1 MINAERRP
9 ELGRTPL
16 AAKILVGLCLVL
28 FAAIVAFVIYAIIE
42 LGSAINSSPKTDEL
56 RNDLKV
62 RFPSGT
68 ALTEVTSYLDSKPGR
83 YDVKAGSEVDQYFE
97 TLGLTHGAQ
106 RSQVASVVD
115 AVVPVEGGFLA
126 FARLLFYFDGE
137 GRLVRLVVCQGYDCR
152 T

>member
-1 MINAERRP
+1 MMNAERRP

-16 AAKILVGLCLVL
+16 VAKILVGLCLVL
-28 FAAIVAFVIYAIIE
+28 FAAIVAFVIYAIVDV
-42 LGSAINSSPKTDEL
+42 GSAINSSPNTDEL
-56 RNDLKV
+56 RNELKL

-68 ALTEVTSYLDSKPGR
+68 ALTEVTSYLDSEPGR
-83 YDVKAGSEVDQYFE
+83 YEVRTGSEIDQYFE
-97 TLGLTHGAQ
+97 TLGLTHGVQ

-115 AVVPVEGGFLA
+115 AVMPIDGGFLA
-126 FARLLFYFDGE
+126 SARLLFYFDGD